1 MSERRYYFKEVLD
14 RIVEMEKL
22 AITTPSGEAPV
33 AVPYGA
39 YAQNVYPYWINGI
52 GDVRLERPS
61 SGSSVRRYMVI
72 MRLIIGTVNQDYI
85 GENEAWGARWIEEVL
100 DYFEV
105 RPMLQRFD
113 GDSIPQ
119 FLHEGGVSITRCSGI
134 IYTPAF
140 EGSVLQSRIEF
151 ELDVPLRVR
160 RDLIS

>member
-1 MSERRYYFKEVLD
+1 MTRRYYFQEALE

-22 AITTPSGEAPV
+22 AITTPAGEPPV
-33 AVPYGA
+33 AVPYSA
-39 YAQNVYPYWINGI
+39 YAQNIYPYWINGI
-52 GDVRLERPS
+52 GSMRPERTG
-61 SGSSVRRYMVI
+61 SGSSIRRYLVI
-72 MRLIIGTVNQDYI
+72 MRLVIGTINQDYV
-85 GENEAWGARWIEEVL
+85 GENELWGTRWMEEVF
-100 DYFEV
+100 DYFEA

-119 FLHEGGVSITRCSGI
+119 YLHESGVSITRCSGI
-134 IYTPAF
+134 IYTPVF